1 LSEQSTSVLTGF
13 VENFLDAGFNPL
25 FIAVRKL
32 IEQDVDRLFDC
43 HRMHYLFLV
52 GWFLEAE
59 MLRRKRQK
67 AQGKENEDFGLV
79 GAALHQ
85 NNFVVLMKLM
95 KESFERGEK
104 QNFDVL
110 YASMICFTQILYVV
124 REMETTGSDDDKDIA
139 ENMKLRLFYEE
150 QSLDVLAQLPK
161 TALKEPEPF
170 LKAAIELNHILLKML
185 DAYSK
190 QHTEVFIKSKRRR
203 RARRKAAKKS
213 NNEDEIEE
221 EDEDDGEEPE
231 AEAERVTKELKFEFS
246 KFETKF
252 INEET
257 MDTYKRFFNNY
268 NELTHQEIKWVLT
281 FFHRVFVKREVHSML
296 FGLDFM
302 RLLDMVLSTR
312 DGLPPNHKSR
322 PEVENFS
329 RFYMAKLRSALSRTP
344 SLYVELLFAKL
355 PEHVH
360 YLDHGYDE
368 VKKSHQY
375 KFSAVMQFYEEADSF
390 SEEKQ
395 FAIVIAALLD
405 DDKLSLV
412 EWLTERLS
420 ELLDEF
426 RKAHEMRNGEMYG
439 YMQEL
444 TTDDTDKKTSMNKDG
459 KFRLLLDMIGF
470 EVPYLNHERC
480 ILPGTVPISRIET
493 AIRYLKIYM
502 VETIDL
508 NGRFAAEFLKNPQQ
522 ARAKRDQYEMDSG
535 VDDSSTD
542 DGMEA
547 FNDSRFAALPEEERE
562 KRKAQPKKSSSSKK
576 RKKNGKSKSNG
587 KDNEEAAAARQ
598 RREYEE
604 MRNIKSSLM
613 ISPSD
618 DESDEER
625 DREFFE
631 SEARLRAK
639 LATELGDMSTKIP
652 DKEIADQLYRE
663 LNERWRNNADAAEEE
678 EDDDL
683 APSPSPEPETTPAQR
698 PSSKNNTSTN
708 GKADD
713 NKDND
718 SDHLALSSG
727 EEDHTHPNGSNQPH
741 LVDDNEEESLFVSD
755 NENSP
760 PKQTRRPRTIALSD
774 DDD

>member
-1 LSEQSTSVLTGF
+1 WNIEVPLTEQATNVLTEF
-13 VENFLDAGFNPL
+13 VENFLDGGFNPL

-32 IEQDVDRLFDC
+32 IEQEVDRLFDC

-59 MLRRKRQK
+59 MLRRKRQR
-67 AQGKENEDFGLV
+67 AQGKGNEDFGLV

-95 KESFERGEK
+95 MESFERGEK

-110 YASMICFTQILYVV
+110 YASMLCFTQILYVV
-124 REMETTGSDDDKDIA
+124 REMESTGSDDDKDIA

-150 QSLDVLAQLPK
+150 QSLNVLALLPR

-185 DAYSK
+185 EAFSK
-190 QHTEVFIKSKRRR
+190 QHTALYIKSKRRR
-203 RARRKAAKKS
+203 RARRKAAAKKS
-213 NNEDEIEE
+213 NEDEIEDDNE
-221 EDEDDGEEPE
+221 EDDEDVED
-231 AEAERVTKELKFEFS
+231 EAERVTKELKFEFS

-281 FFHRVFVKREVHSML
+281 FFHRVFVKREVHCLL

-302 RLLDMVLSTR
+302 RLLDVVLSTR

-322 PEVENFS
+322 PEVESFC
-329 RFYMAKLRSALSRTP
+329 RFYMAKLRDALSRTP

-355 PEHVH
+355 PEHIH

-375 KFSAVMQFYEEADSF
+375 KFSAVMQFYEEAAKF

-412 EWLTERLS
+412 EWLTERLM
-420 ELLDEF
+420 ELVDEF
-426 RKAHEMRNGEMYG
+426 RKAHEARDGEMHG

-444 TTDDTDKKTSMNKDG
+444 ITDDPDKKTSMNKDG

-480 ILPGTVPISRIET
+480 ILPGMVPISRIES
-493 AIRYLKIYM
+493 AIRYLKTYM

-508 NGRFAAEFLKNPQQ
+508 DGHFAAEYLRNPQS
-522 ARAKRDQYEMDSG
+522 RAKRDRYEADSG
-535 VDDSSTD
+535 IDDDDDDSD
-542 DGMEA
+542 NNDA

-562 KRKAQPKKSSSSKK
+562 KRKARNKKSSSSKR
-576 RKKNGKSKSNG
+576 RKKNDSK
-587 KDNEEAAAARQ
+587 KDSEAAKERKRQ
-598 RREYEE
+598 EHER
-604 MRNIKSSLM
+604 MRTFKSSVD

-618 DESDEER
+618 DETDEER
-625 DREFFE
+625 DRAFFE
-631 SEARLRAK
+631 AEARLRAK
-639 LATELGDMSTKIP
+639 LAAQLGSMGTKIP
-652 DKEIADQLYRE
+652 DKDVADSLYRE
-663 LNERWRNNADAAEEE
+663 LNERWRNNADA
-678 EDDDL
+678 EDDDGL
-683 APSPSPEPETTPAQR
+683 APSSSSASPEPQTAPDQQA
-698 PSSKNNTSTN
+698 SSTN
-708 GKADD
+708 QKTNNNDD
-713 NKDND
+713 
-718 SDHLALSSG
+718 LALS
-727 EEDHTHPNGSNQPH
+727 DKDDDTHPNGSNPPR
-741 LVDDNEEESLFVSD
+741 LVDDEDEEESLFVSNND
-755 NENSP
+755 NDP
-760 PKQTRRPRTIALSD
+760 QKQTRRPRTITLSD
-774 DDD
+774 DGD